1 MSNLIIINNAEKI
14 IQTCNTYQFGYAGA
28 NPSDTGI
35 VDFINCDDINTR
47 VALTWEESDGR
58 YYNITICAKEILNI
72 SSFVTDEGIIGSCD
86 NTQDFVPQSQYNIS
100 IEFTCTD
107 NGWENGATGGT
118 ATCQGIKT
126 VKISD
131 LLGVANGFIRFQYI
145 NNSNEVGLT
154 KEDGSQLNIGEVLPI
169 SQMLMATT
177 YAQCSN
183 VYPCT
188 PFINSGTYIIQYSPN
203 GMDNWINSN
212 LNVI

>member
-1 MSNLIIINNAEKI
+1 MSTLTINNAAIQTYPTKKHCYRGRWECEDSVHDCPGKCGYVRYKDQYGNIVEEDGFCITDTNIQIVASEI
-14 IQTCNTYQFGYAGA
+14 IQVIG
-28 NPSDTGI
+28 
-35 VDFINCDDINTR
+35 
-47 VALTWEESDGR
+47 L
-58 YYNITICAKEILNI
+58 ITEVC
-72 SSFVTDEGIIGSCD
+72 
-86 NTQDFVPQSQYNIS
+86 DFVPQSQYNIS
-100 IEFTCTD
+100 TEFTCTD

-131 LLGVANGFIRFQYI
+131 LLGVTNGFIRFQYI

-188 PFINSGTYIIQYSPN
+188 PSINSGTYIIQYSPN